1 MDVLKQHS
9 YGQIGFGYGP
19 RAIYATN
26 PLLTRGRLFAQPES
40 PTRTAFQRD
49 RDRIIHS
56 NAFRRLKHKT
66 QVFIAEDGDHYRTRL
81 THSIEV
87 SQIARALARALKL
100 DEDLS
105 EAIALAH
112 DFGHTPFGHAGEE
125 VLNRSMRDFGGFDH
139 NTQGLRIVTKLEKRY
154 PEFSGLNLT
163 WEVLEGL
170 AKHNG
175 PLKTT
180 SNGAAVPLHGF
191 IKKFNVEMDL
201 ELEDYAGPEAQCAAI
216 ADDIAY
222 NAHDIDDG
230 LRSGLLKINDLREVP
245 LSAKIIAQIEQDFP
259 TIDQTICGY
268 ELVRRQI
275 TLMVEDVISQSYDRI
290 NRLQPKSVDDIH
302 KAGIPV
308 VSFSDTM
315 KSQEQQ
321 MKQFL
326 YDRLYYHPT
335 VLQRRKAAEKV
346 VDDLFKHFME
356 NANDLPLEWK
366 NQAETCSERR
376 YARLVCDFISGMT
389 DNYAIRQHHRL
400 FDLKL

>member
-1 MDVLKQHS
+1 MDGLKEHS

-112 DFGHTPFGHAGEE
+112 DFGHTPFGHAGEV
-125 VLNRSMRDFGGFDH
+125 VLNRSMEGFGGFDH

-175 PLKTT
+175 PLIKIPNLTT
-180 SNGAAVPLHGF
+180 EPLHGF
-191 IKKFNVEMDL
+191 IKKFNTEMDL

-230 LRSGLLKINDLREVP
+230 LRSKLLNINDLRDVD
-245 LSAKIIAQIEQDFP
+245 LTNGIIEQIERDYP
-259 TIDQTICGY
+259 NIDETICGY

-275 TLMVEDVISQSYDRI
+275 TLMVENVILESFERI
-290 NRLQPKSVDDIH
+290 NRLQPRSVDDIH
-302 KAGIPV
+302 KATTPIIG
-308 VSFSDTM
+308 FSDTM
-315 KSQEQQ
+315 EVLEKQL
-321 MKQFL
+321 KQFL

-335 VLQRRKAAEKV
+335 VLKRRKEAEKV
-346 VDDLFKHFME
+346 VEDLFKYFMK
-356 NANDLPLEWK
+356 NPNDLPTDWK
-366 NQAETCSERR
+366 IQAAKCSERR